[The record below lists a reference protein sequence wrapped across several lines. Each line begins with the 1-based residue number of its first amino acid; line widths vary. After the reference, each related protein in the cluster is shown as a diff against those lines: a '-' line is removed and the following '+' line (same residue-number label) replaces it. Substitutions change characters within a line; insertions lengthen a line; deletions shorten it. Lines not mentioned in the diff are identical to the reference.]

1 MFLFLGG
8 IVQIF
13 WERMDL
19 DHCSD
24 FCFSTAIFPTSLFG
38 LERRVYDK
46 LQGADVMAMDYA
58 CHACDQSVKMVVRR
72 SEFVIR

>member
-19 DHCSD
+19 GHCSD

-38 LERRVYDK
+38 LGRRVYDK

-58 CHACDQSVKMVVRR
+58 CHGGTDSWW
-72 SEFVIR
+72 SPFV